1 MSRDSPISAMNRSG
15 RTDSN
20 KSLDP
25 IRSQRQNRAMNQ
37 QFNLYLERVEAAES
51 RHRFYVLSIEQTLFG
66 EPVLVRRW
74 GRIGTRGRIRLQTC
88 ESEMDAIRLFAEH
101 LKRRRSRAYLVRPA
115 DRGGQG
121 AEPSPQFRSW

>member
-37 QFNLYLERVEAAES
+37 QFNLYLERVEAAEN

-88 ESEMDAIRLFAEH
+88 ASEMDAIRLFAEH
-101 LKRRRSRAYLVRPA
+101 LKRRRSRAYRVGPA